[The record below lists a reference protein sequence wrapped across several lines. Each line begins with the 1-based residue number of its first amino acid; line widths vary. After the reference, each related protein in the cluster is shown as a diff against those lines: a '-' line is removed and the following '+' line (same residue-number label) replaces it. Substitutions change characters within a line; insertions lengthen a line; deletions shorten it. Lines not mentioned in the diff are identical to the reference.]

1 MAPSDKPVEATLV
14 SCKVCLE
21 EIPKSEATVPEAVD
35 YFVYFCGPDC
45 YEKWKNQGR
54 APEEQVER
62 RGRRPGIISY
72 LKAMRMVVVAVVIVA
87 SGLVLHVARAQQGG
101 IKRIDLQRHD
111 LSVPGREVVQAIVEL
126 DPGVTSSR
134 HTHPGEEIIYVLEGA
149 PLEYEVDGKPP
160 VTLEPGDVL
169 FIPAG
174 TIHAAKNVGSRK
186 GAELATYVVE
196 KGKPLLTE
204 VSDRSPR

>member
-1 MAPSDKPVEATLV
+1 MPTERDRASLAYGFIRD
-14 SCKVCLE
+14 VCNGKE
-21 EIPKSEATVPEAVD
+21 VH
-35 YFVYFCGPDC
+35 
-45 YEKWKNQGR
+45 
-54 APEEQVER
+54 
-62 RGRRPGIISY
+62 
-72 LKAMRMVVVAVVIVA
+72 MRTTRIVVVAAVIVA
-87 SGLVLHVARAQQGG
+87 SGLVLQVARAQQAG

-134 HTHPGEEIIYVLEGA
+134 HSHPGEEIVYVLEGA
-149 PLEYEVDGKPP
+149 PLEYEVEGKPP

-174 TIHAAKNVGSRK
+174 QIHSAKNVGSRK

-196 KGKPLLTE
+196 KGKPLLIE
-204 VSDRSPR
+204 AGNPSPR